1 MREGWLIDQQAGA
14 AARFHPDEKSYIRNP
29 KVFVDKGRWLGPTEV
44 PLLKSRQHVRK
55 EDATKI
61 WKQLKTAGCRPCEPP
76 WGANA
81 DA

>member
-1 MREGWLIDQQAGA
+1 MREGWLIDQQTGA

-29 KVFVDKGRWLGPTEV
+29 KVFVDKGRWLGPNEV

-61 WKQLKTAGCRPCEPP
+61 WTQLKTAGWKPCEPL

-81 DA
+81 DV